1 MYRTQNMTEIP
12 VDVASEI
19 FRKLEQLGLHP
30 VHRAFSSML
39 EDDNALITVLVYD
52 ENAAAQTPLEAYG
65 VVDYDTDN
73 KYLVRWTD
81 AMSYADALIEM
92 GSRIKE

>member
-1 MYRTQNMTEIP
+1 
-12 VDVASEI
+12 
-19 FRKLEQLGLHP
+19 
-30 VHRAFSSML
+30 ML

-52 ENAAAQTPLEAYG
+52 ENTAAQTPLEAYG

>member
-30 VHRAFSSML
+30 VHRVYSSML
-39 EDDNALITVLVYD
+39 QDDNALVTVLVYD
-52 ENAAAQTPLEAYG
+52 AEAAKQTPLEAYG
-65 VVDYDTDN
+65 VTEYVVKD
-73 KYLVRWTD
+73 KYFQRWTD
-81 AMSYADALIEM
+81 CISYADALIEM

>member
-19 FRKLEQLGLHP
+19 FKKLEQLGLHP
-30 VHRAFSSML
+30 VHRVYSSML
-39 EDDNALITVLVYD
+39 QDDNALVTVLVYD
-52 ENAAAQTPLEAYG
+52 AEAAKQTPLEAYG

>member
-30 VHRAFSSML
+30 VHRAYSSML
-39 EDDNALITVLVYD
+39 QDDNALVTVLVYD
-52 ENAAAQTPLEAYG
+52 AEAAKQTPLEAYG